1 MENYLI
7 DVDVKNVSIAF
18 VEFGIMQIEETYETF
33 IKWNAVKERILKGIF
48 QKRLIHFL

>member
-33 IKWNAVKERILKGIF
+33 IRWNAKERILKGIF